1 MRDSGLGKAG
11 GRRCRHHFG
20 KPDASAFPNP
30 QSRIPNPG
38 HQPMTLPRHLAVI
51 MDGNGR
57 WAARRRR
64 PRMIGHRADA
74 RTVTLSIYFFL
85 ESGISA
91 LTLFAFSSANSGRP
105 AEGVGT
111 LMKPFPPA
119 SAPEVVALHRGGV
132 R

>member
-64 PRMIGHRADA
+64 PRMIGHRAGA
-74 RTVTLSIYFFL
+74 RTVNMCIDFSL
-85 ESGISA
+85 ERGISA
-91 LTLFAFSSANSGRP
+91 LTLFAFSSENRGRP
-105 AEGVGT
+105 EEEVGELMTLVLNAQEREGG
-111 LMKPFPPA
+111 
-119 SAPEVVALHRGGV
+119 EIN
-132 R
+132 